1 MIEAQVASGL
11 SIEKFAQREGINA
24 ERVYRWKRKLK
35 LIASTSPAFVEV
47 RPVHVVGK
55 EHQIEV
61 ALRSGHRVFFAD
73 SVEPSVLCRLLQA
86 LE

>member
-35 LIASTSPAFVEV
+35 LAATTSPAFVEV
-47 RPVHVVGK
+47 RPVHVGK

-73 SVEPSVLCRLLQA
+73 SVDPSVLCRLLQV